1 MFPITLYKYNKRN
14 NSTARP
20 AIAGALVEVVLKR
33 ETSLN
38 NPVFILQ
45 GELPDYN
52 YLKFRDDFYF
62 IDDIV
67 SIRDNIYELRCT
79 LDVLATLKS
88 DILNTSAFVEYAT
101 GGSSDIQDDRIVPS
115 SNNSITSA
123 SGAYLG
129 FVESGCY
136 LLSAV
141 GESGVNTF
149 ILEQSGLMNLLSQ
162 ISDWADNLLVGGL
175 SVEETLATIGKQV
188 MSAGS
193 AMECIRD
200 CRWIPVNTLD
210 IPYSVTGRI
219 SLGMYTANVM
229 GGRVTSVIS
238 KKSVDISIPFTRNG
252 FLRLQPYT
260 EVVLYLPFVG
270 NILIQTPR
278 LATSNNLHIDFSR
291 NNISGEVA
299 YKVSVGGEVVGTYG
313 AQTAICVPVGVSNI
327 TPQSLL
333 TSGAA
338 AAVGVT
344 YNPIGAVASAASL
357 QPTTSA
363 IGGIQGGAGAGLTLT
378 AEVYV
383 VERGISGA
391 VGNMDAIQGKPVFA
405 TRDLSNISGY
415 VKTRGAS
422 VGGNHRDTVKDEANR
437 LLDSGVFLE

>member
-1 MFPITLYKYNKRN
+1 MQLTLYNFAKRH
-14 NSTARP
+14 NSTALP
-20 AIAGALVEVVLKR
+20 SSSGNVVDVVLKR

-45 GELPDYN
+45 GDLPAYN
-52 YLKFRDDFYF
+52 YAAFNGTYYF

-67 SIRDNIYELRCT
+67 SVRNDVYEIACT
-79 LDVLATLKS
+79 LDVLATLRS
-88 DILNTSAFVEYAT
+88 DILATSAFVEYAT

-129 FVESGCY
+129 FYETGCY

-141 GESGVNTF
+141 GESGVNTY
-149 ILEQSGLMNLLSQ
+149 ILEQSGLINLLSQ
-162 ISDWADNLLVGGL
+162 ISNWADNLLVGGL
-175 SVEETLATIGKQV
+175 SVEETLAAIGKQV
-188 MSAGS
+188 MTAGS

-210 IPYSVTGRI
+210 IPYTVTGRI
-219 SLGMYTANVM
+219 SLGLYTANVM
-229 GGRVTSVIS
+229 GGRVTDVIS
-238 KKSVDISIPFTRNG
+238 KKSVDISIPFTRSG
-252 FLRLQPYT
+252 FLRLHPYT
-260 EVVLYLPFVG
+260 EIVLYLPFVG

-278 LATSNNLHIDFSR
+278 LSTSNNLHIDFSR

-327 TPQSLL
+327 TPQSLI

-357 QPTTSA
+357 QPTTTA

-383 VERGISGA
+383 VERAVSGA

-405 TRDLSNISGY
+405 TRVLSNISGY

-422 VGGNHRDTVKDEANR
+422 VGGNYRDTLREQANT